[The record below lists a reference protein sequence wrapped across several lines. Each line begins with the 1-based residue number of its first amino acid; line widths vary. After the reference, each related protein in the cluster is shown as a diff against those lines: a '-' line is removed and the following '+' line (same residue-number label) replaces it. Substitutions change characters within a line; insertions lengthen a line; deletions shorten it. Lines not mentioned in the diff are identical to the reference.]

1 MSGKI
6 TDNLGRASGLIKAAG
21 GGGKVG
27 QVLTVQNSLVESTTS
42 TSFATIADLS
52 IAITPSATTSK
63 IMTFS
68 SLTCGMEANHTNFR
82 LMRDSTAIGIGD
94 ANGSRS
100 RSSFSIYETT
110 SGQYSAWVQTFN
122 WLDSPATV
130 SAVTPGMLA
139 LLICATTWSSV
150 VKLNSTYLSLI
161 IIVTPQ
167 IMPEHHQQ

>member
-130 SAVTPGMLA
+130 SAVTYSWQWKVSTDTSYINRGDDDSDTANYARTPSTITVMEILA
-139 LLICATTWSSV
+139 
-150 VKLNSTYLSLI
+150 
-161 IIVTPQ
+161 
-167 IMPEHHQQ
+167 